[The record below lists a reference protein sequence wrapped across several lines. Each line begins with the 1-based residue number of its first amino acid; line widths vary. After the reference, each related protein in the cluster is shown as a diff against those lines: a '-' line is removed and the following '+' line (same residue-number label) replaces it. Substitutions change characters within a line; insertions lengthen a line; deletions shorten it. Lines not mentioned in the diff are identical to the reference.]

1 VVRPMYCAKKP
12 LKQNWSTSQ
21 LKFVSQAGSQMTP
34 LTKNFVWAAPMRESR
49 RAFQVALPFV
59 YY

>member
-1 VVRPMYCAKKP
+1 MARPMYWAKKP

-21 LKFVSQAGSQMTP
+21 LKFVSQAGSQMMP
-34 LTKNFVWAAPMRESR
+34 LSKNFVWAAPRRESR

-59 YY
+59 